1 MPSTVIWIHLTA
13 WACEAWGTEAQ
24 VESGVSPWNQLTGAP
39 IETAPG
45 GAGSR
50 PESTA
55 WTLPPSGAETLE
67 GSQGVMAGGALGA
80 GSRVQVTL
88 VDVVF
93 AGMALEAGWAAALD
107 LGVGGQTH
115 SSIDAGVG

>member
-1 MPSTVIWIHLTA
+1 M
-13 WACEAWGTEAQ
+13 EG
-24 VESGVSPWNQLTGAP
+24 GVSPWNELTGAP

-45 GAGSR
+45 GAG
-50 PESTA
+50 STA

-67 GSQGVMAGGALGA
+67 GSQGVMADGALGA
-80 GSRVQVTL
+80 GSWVQVTL
-88 VDVVF
+88 VDVMF

-115 SSIDAGVG
+115 PSVDAGVG

>member
-1 MPSTVIWIHLTA
+1 M
-13 WACEAWGTEAQ
+13 EG
-24 VESGVSPWNQLTGAP
+24 GVSPWNQLTGSA
-39 IETAPG
+39 IETAQG

-93 AGMALEAGWAAALD
+93 AGVALEAGWAAALD
-107 LGVGGQTH
+107 LGVCGQTH
-115 SSIDAGVG
+115 PSIDTGVG